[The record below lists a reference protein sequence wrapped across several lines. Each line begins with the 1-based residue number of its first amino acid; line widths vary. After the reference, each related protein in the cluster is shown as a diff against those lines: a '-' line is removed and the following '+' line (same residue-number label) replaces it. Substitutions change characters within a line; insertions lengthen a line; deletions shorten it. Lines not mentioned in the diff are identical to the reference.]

1 MAITRKVLQQY
12 ENYCDVKSGDLDVSN
27 QLIFSAPLS
36 EAASDSAEKIV
47 RGSVVS
53 LNANGKFVLGCPVG
67 SGNLYPM
74 PMFSR
79 KNAYD
84 PDVTTGAVGKHTG
97 EILVRETVGGMLPAY
112 VATGG
117 FEIESSEYDT
127 AVTDYAINMALKAN
141 AAGKVTKAGSQ
152 TIYGTET
159 IVGIVSKTPYRSKA
173 SFNVNGTGNNRIC
186 FWTVYFPG
194 KA

>member
-12 ENYCDVKSGDLDVSN
+12 ENYCDVKAGDLDVSN
-27 QLIFSAPLS
+27 QLIFTAYLS
-36 EAASDSAEKIV
+36 EAASDSAAKIV

-53 LNANGKFVLGCPVG
+53 LNADGKFVLGCPKG

-84 PDVTTGAVGKHTG
+84 TDVTTGAIGAHTG
-97 EILVRETVGGMLPAY
+97 EILVREVVGGMIPAY

-117 FEIESSEYDT
+117 FELESSEY
-127 AVTDYAINMALKAN
+127 AAADYAINMALVADAN
-141 AAGKVTKAGSQ
+141 GKVAPAGSA
-152 TIYGTET
+152 TMYGNET
-159 IVGIVSKTPYRSKA
+159 IVGIVSKKPYRSQA
-173 SFNVNGTGNNRIC
+173 SFNVNGTGDNRIC
-186 FWTVYFPG
+186 FWTVFFPG
-194 KA
+194 K

>member
-12 ENYCDVKSGDLDVSN
+12 ENYCDVKAGDLDVSN

-53 LNANGKFVLGCPVG
+53 LNADGKFVLGCAKG

-84 PDVTTGAVGKHTG
+84 PDVTTGTIGARTG
-97 EILVRETVGGMLPAY
+97 EILVRETVGGMIPAY

-117 FEIESSEYDT
+117 FELESSEYD
-127 AVTDYAINMALKAN
+127 AEGDYAINMALKA
-141 AAGKVTKAGSQ
+141 AANGKVTPAGSA
-152 TIYGTET
+152 TMYGNET
-159 IVGIVSKTPYRSKA
+159 IVGIVSKVPFRSKA

-194 KA
+194 K

>member
-12 ENYCDVKSGDLDVSN
+12 ENYCDVKAGDLDVSN

-53 LNANGKFVLGCPVG
+53 LNAAGKFVLGCAKG

-84 PDVTTGAVGKHTG
+84 PDVTTGTVGARTG
-97 EILVRETVGGMLPAY
+97 ETLVRETVGGMIPAY

-117 FEIESSEYDT
+117 FELESSEYVD
-127 AVTDYAINMALKAN
+127 TDYAINMALTAAAN
-141 AAGKVTKAGSQ
+141 GKVTPAGSA
-152 TIYGTET
+152 TMYGNET
-159 IVGIVSKTPYRSKA
+159 IVGIVSKTPFRSKA

-194 KA
+194 K

>member
-12 ENYCDVKSGDLDVSN
+12 ENYSDVKAGDLDVSN
-27 QLIFSAPLS
+27 QLIFTAYLS

-53 LNANGKFVLGCPVG
+53 LNEAGKFVLGCPKG
-67 SGNLYPM
+67 SGNVYPM

-84 PDVTTGAVGKHTG
+84 TDVTTGAVGAHTG
-97 EILVRETVGGMLPAY
+97 ETLVREIVGGMIPAY

-117 FEIESSEYDT
+117 FELESSEYDAAGT
-127 AVTDYAINMALKAN
+127 YTVNTALKA
-141 AAGKVTKAGSQ
+141 AANGKVTPAGSQ

-173 SFNVNGTGNNRIC
+173 SFNVNGTGDNRIC
-186 FWTVYFPG
+186 FWTVFFPG